1 MKFNIFK
8 REKVTNSADLENMMV
23 TLPLTKKDISL
34 IEAIESADKFHNM
47 HGYASDE
54 HMVKCDDEEF
64 SVKDMRKN
72 WSKMKAENAEMGDK
86 IKALEEH
93 GVHENDDDDD
103 KNCNEDEEEHE
114 REEEKAGKDKEKEK
128 DKDAAKK
135 NKKKNEPSEEE
146 MKKKKNADEAAAKAK
161 KNADDLAAKKDAE
174 GEAHFKK
181 LQNAVLEAGDQGTR
195 EVVLNSDRVAK
206 GKSLFGS

>member
-1 MKFNIFK
+1 
-8 REKVTNSADLENMMV
+8 
-23 TLPLTKKDISL
+23 
-34 IEAIESADKFHNM
+34 
-47 HGYASDE
+47 
-54 HMVKCDDEEF
+54 
-64 SVKDMRKN
+64 
-72 WSKMKAENAEMGDK
+72 
-86 IKALEEH
+86 
-93 GVHENDDDDD
+93 
-103 KNCNEDEEEHE
+103 
-114 REEEKAGKDKEKEK
+114 
-128 DKDAAKK
+128 
-135 NKKKNEPSEEE
+135 